1 MKKGKKFLAIILSLC
16 MLLAL
21 TTGCGGTKSESSS
34 SGSAETSS
42 SSSTAATS
50 TSGTP
55 EYTFQVGHV
64 VTTDHS
70 YHLGL
75 QRFAELLDEKSGGR
89 IALEIFPSGQLG
101 NESDLTEGVV
111 MGTID
116 MALVNSG
123 NLASFTDSYS
133 LFDLPFLFRDEE
145 HARSV
150 ITGEIG
156 QECLDSLESLGIK
169 GLANWEAGFF
179 CIWNSKRPI
188 EKPEDVVGLKIRAN
202 NNPIHISAYTAMGV
216 AATTM
221 GWSEVYTA
229 IQNGTV
235 DGVSVAIT
243 SMYTANIQ
251 EVAPY
256 ISTSGEFYVT
266 APLIMNAD
274 LFNSLPEDIQTIIL
288 ESATE
293 ATAYQI
299 QTNGEM
305 VTQFIQNLKDE
316 GYQVTEPDKEAFKAV
331 CWDAVYDQYVDQIGA
346 DRIDAVLNDY

>member
-1 MKKGKKFLAIILSLC
+1 MKKTKKFLALALSLC
-16 MLLAL
+16 MAVVLM
-21 TTGCGGTKSESSS
+21 TGCGS
-34 SGSAETSS
+34 SGSAPDSDTSDASPGDSS
-42 SSSTAATS
+42 SA
-50 TSGTP
+50 

-64 VTTDHS
+64 VTSDHS

-75 QRFAELLDEKSGGR
+75 QRFAELLSEKSNGR

-111 MGTID
+111 MGTVD

-123 NLASFTDSYS
+123 NLASFTDAYS

-156 QECLDSLESLGIK
+156 QECLDSLEPLGIK

-179 CIWNSKRPI
+179 CIWNSKRAI
-188 EKPEDVVGLKIRAN
+188 ENPEDVVGLKIRAN
-202 NNPIHISAYTAMGV
+202 NNPIHIAAYNAMGV
-216 AATTM
+216 APTTM

-274 LFNSLPEDIQTIIL
+274 RFNSLPEDIQTIIL
-288 ESATE
+288 EAANE
-293 ATAYQI
+293 ATDYQI

-305 VTQFIQNLKDE
+305 VEQFIQNLKDE
-316 GYQVTEPDKEAFKAV
+316 GYQVTEPDKAAFKEV
-331 CWDAVYDQYVDQIGA
+331 CWDSVYDQFVEQIGA
-346 DRIDAVLNDY
+346 ERIDDVLNNY

>member
-1 MKKGKKFLAIILSLC
+1 MKRIKRFFAFALSLC
-16 MLLAL
+16 MMLVFAA
-21 TTGCGGTKSESSS
+21 GCGSSGSEGTNVDTPQSGSESS
-34 SGSAETSS
+34 GS
-42 SSSTAATS
+42 
-50 TSGTP
+50 P

-75 QRFAELLDEKSGGR
+75 QKFAELLDEKTNGR
-89 IALEIFPSGQLG
+89 VAIEIFPSAQLG
-101 NESDLTEGVV
+101 NESDLTEGVI
-111 MGTID
+111 MGTVD
-116 MALVNSG
+116 MALINSG
-123 NLASFTDSYS
+123 NLASYTDAYS
-133 LFDLPFLFRDEE
+133 LFDLPFLFRDAD

-156 QECLDSLESLGIK
+156 QDCLDSLESLGIK

-179 CIWNSKRPI
+179 CIWNNKRPI
-188 EKPEDVVGLKIRAN
+188 VEPEDVVGLKIRAN
-202 NNPIHISAYTAMGV
+202 NNPIHIAAYTALGV

-274 LFNSLPEDIQTIIL
+274 LYNGLPEDIQTAIS
-288 ESATE
+288 EAAAEATE
-293 ATAYQI
+293 YQI
-299 QTNGEM
+299 QVNGEL
-305 VTQFIQNLKDE
+305 VETFLQNLEDE
-316 GYQVTEPDKEAFKAV
+316 GYQITEIDQAAFKEK
-331 CWDAVYDQYVDQIGA
+331 CWDKVYDQFVDQIGA
-346 DRIDAVLNDY
+346 DRIEDVLNNY

>member
-1 MKKGKKFLAIILSLC
+1 MKRTKRFFALALSFC
-16 MLLAL
+16 MVISLLAA
-21 TTGCGGTKSESSS
+21 CGDSSSS
-34 SGSAETSS
+34 SGDGGE
-42 SSSTAATS
+42 
-50 TSGTP
+50 SGD
-55 EYTFQVGHV
+55 EQYTFQVGHV

-75 QRFAELLDEKSGGR
+75 QRFAELLSEKSDGR
-89 IALEIFPSGQLG
+89 ISLEIFPSSQLG

-111 MGTID
+111 MGTVD

-123 NLASFTDSYS
+123 NLASFTDAYS

-150 ITGEIG
+150 ITGDIG
-156 QECLDSLESLGIK
+156 QECLDSLTDLGIK

-179 CIWNSKRPI
+179 CIWNNKRPI
-188 EKPEDVVGLKIRAN
+188 ETPEDVVGLKIRAN
-202 NNPIHISAYTAMGV
+202 NNPIHIAAYEAMGV
-216 AATTM
+216 APITM

-274 LFNSLPEDIQTIIL
+274 LFNGLPEDIQNIIM
-288 ESATE
+288 EAANE
-293 ATAYQI
+293 ATSYQI
-299 QTNGEM
+299 ETNGEM
-305 VTQFIQNLKDE
+305 VEQFLQNLKDE

-331 CWDAVYDQYVDQIGA
+331 CWDTVYNQFVDQIGA
-346 DRIDAVLNDY
+346 DRIESVLNDY

>member
-1 MKKGKKFLAIILSLC
+1 MRSMMKRYLALAMALC
-16 MLLAL
+16 MILAL
-21 TTGCGGTKSESSS
+21 AGCGGAGDGGSENIG
-34 SGSAETSS
+34 SGGETSD
-42 SSSTAATS
+42 STGGGAGGS
-50 TSGTP
+50 P

-89 IALEIFPSGQLG
+89 IALEIFPSAQLG

-111 MGTID
+111 MGSID
-116 MALVNSG
+116 MALINSG

-156 QECLDSLESLGIK
+156 QQCLDSLEPLGIK

-179 CIWNSKRPI
+179 CIWNNKRPI
-188 EKPEDVVGLKIRAN
+188 EKPEDVKGLKIRAN
-202 NNPIHISAYTAMGV
+202 NNPIHIAAYTELGV

-274 LFNSLPEDIQTIIL
+274 LFNGLPEDIQQIIL
-288 ESATE
+288 DSAKEATE
-293 ATAYQI
+293 YQI
-299 QTNGEM
+299 QTNGDM
-305 VTQFIQNLKDE
+305 VAQFIQNLKDE
-316 GYQVTEPDKEAFKAV
+316 GYQVTEPDKELFKAA
-331 CWDAVYDQYVDQIGA
+331 CWDSVYNQFVDKIGA
-346 DRIDAVLNDY
+346 DRIDEVLNNY

>member
-1 MKKGKKFLAIILSLC
+1 MKRTKRFFA
-16 MLLAL
+16 LAL
-21 TTGCGGTKSESSS
+21 SFCMVLALMTACGSDSSGDTGTGGSGAESS
-34 SGSAETSS
+34 GDEQ
-42 SSSTAATS
+42 
-50 TSGTP
+50 
-55 EYTFQVGHV
+55 YTFQVGHV

-75 QRFAELLDEKSGGR
+75 QRFGELLSEKSDGR
-89 IALEIFPSGQLG
+89 ISLEIFPSSQLG

-111 MGTID
+111 MGTVD
-116 MALVNSG
+116 MALINSG

-156 QECLDSLESLGIK
+156 QECLDSLTDLGIK

-179 CIWNSKRPI
+179 CIWNNKRPI
-188 EKPEDVVGLKIRAN
+188 ETPDDVVGLKIRAN
-202 NNPIHISAYTAMGV
+202 NNPIHIASYEALGV
-216 AATTM
+216 APVTM

-274 LFNSLPEDIQTIIL
+274 LFNSLPADIQTIIT
-288 ESATE
+288 EAANE

-299 QTNGEM
+299 ETNGEM
-305 VTQFIQNLKDE
+305 VEQFIQNLKDE

-331 CWDAVYDQYVDQIGA
+331 CWDTVYDQFVDQIGA
-346 DRIDAVLNDY
+346 DRIETVQNDY